1 MRFPYKATANNFSFP
16 AVRAPELRSSG
27 GDFYDRVL
35 SEIESSAAGT
45 SADVSGTAAAEAVA
59 GMLSRSLADSEVIG
73 DPMGFVSPEY
83 LAQVGRDLVLSGESL
98 HVIKM
103 TERMADLIPASQ
115 WHWQSTGAHPSTWT
129 VRATLYGPSTSE
141 TRIYPWEG
149 VVFLTWG
156 KTTGAPY
163 RGRPV
168 TQWAKHTAKLSAEL
182 ERSLADESSG
192 PITNLV
198 PVPEGLDDPQMVSLA
213 TKIKNARGKVS
224 YPETNAG
231 GAGERGGRPDR
242 DWKPER
248 LGPTP
253 PAGAVEL
260 SDKAFSRMLAAFGCP
275 PSIFMDSDGT
285 AQREGLRRWHLS
297 TVKPIARLIE
307 SELSRKLETAIKL
320 KFDSY
325 PLDMVSRATVVDKL
339 VRAGVSVAVA
349 LSAVG
354 LEDA

>member
-1 MRFPYKATANNFSFP
+1 MRFPYKAAAHNISFP
-16 AVRAPELRSSG
+16 ALAPELRSGG

-35 SEIESSAAGT
+35 STIESDAAGT

-59 GMLSRSLADSEVIG
+59 GLLSRSLADAEVMG
-73 DPMGFVSPEY
+73 DPHGFVTPEF

-103 TERMADLIPASQ
+103 TPAMNDLILASQ

-129 VRATLYGPSTSE
+129 VRATCYGPSTSE
-141 TRIYPWEG
+141 TKIIPWAG

-182 ERSLADESSG
+182 ERSLADESAMPLTS
-192 PITNLV
+192 LV
-198 PVPEGLDDPQMVSLA
+198 PVPEGLNDEQMTDLA
-213 TKIKNARGKVS
+213 TKIKNARGKVT
-224 YPETNAG
+224 YPETHAG
-231 GAGERGGRPDR
+231 GGGDRQGRPDR

-248 LGPTP
+248 LGPEF
-253 PAGAVEL
+253 GAAPVEL
-260 SDKAFSRMLAAFGCP
+260 SEKSFMRMLAAFGCP

-307 SELSRKLETAIKL
+307 TELTRKLDSPIKL

-339 VRAGVSVAVA
+339 VRAGVATATA
-349 LSAVG
+349 LEAVG
-354 LEDA
+354 IQ

>member
-1 MRFPYKATANNFSFP
+1 MRFPYKAGAHNFSFP

-45 SADVSGTAAAEAVA
+45 SADVSGTASVEAVA
-59 GMLSRSLADSEVIG
+59 GLLSRSLADAEVIG
-73 DPMGFVSPEY
+73 DSMGFITPEF
-83 LAQVGRDLVLSGESL
+83 LAQVGRDLVMEGQSL
-98 HVIKM
+98 HIIKM
-103 TERMADLIPASQ
+103 SERLADLIPASQ

-182 ERSLADESSG
+182 ERSMADEASG
-192 PITNLV
+192 PITQIM
-198 PVPEGLDDPQMVSLA
+198 PVPEGLDDDQMTALA

-224 YPETNAG
+224 YPESHAG
-231 GAGERGGRPDR
+231 GGGDRMGRPDR

-248 LGPTP
+248 LGPEP

-260 SDKAFSRMLAAFGCP
+260 SDKAFSRMLAAHGCP

-307 SELSRKLETAIKL
+307 SELTRKLETTIKL

-339 VRAGVSVAVA
+339 VRAGVSTAVA

-354 LEDA
+354 LDE